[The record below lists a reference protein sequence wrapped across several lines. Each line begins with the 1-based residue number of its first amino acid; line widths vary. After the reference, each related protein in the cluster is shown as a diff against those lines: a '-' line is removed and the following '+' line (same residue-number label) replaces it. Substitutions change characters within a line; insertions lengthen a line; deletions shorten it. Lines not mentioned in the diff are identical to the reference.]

1 MARLKYKTQA
11 VNTAIDPA
19 GGFFCRVVNADP
31 VEDDAV
37 FQEVIDALRL
47 TESVFG
53 LKKAVEAV
61 IDTAMRKTAQDGVP
75 RKVGGLFR
83 TFITIKGKVP
93 NGDSPFTALAGHGCG
108 AYVRWGLS
116 SEVTREVDYNSVS
129 ISNVQGAQSVAVGS
143 IAYNGAEENAF
154 DIRTGTPILVTG
166 RNLAFIDGDSVTVS
180 RTVDGAEAI
189 LASLVPGESDYYHES
204 FAWPSGLDGL
214 EAGAEVKFT
223 FRLRGGDP
231 EATPVVVS
239 KAVTVNAGATPPAP
253 DPAVVT
259 LASMVTEGMLDNNI
273 RSGTEPITL
282 EGENLTLGE
291 GDKLYMK
298 LTDDLDERY
307 VEVPSAYVKRNT
319 SAAIDLGDDVNDP
332 IWAWIG
338 ENCQPTEE
346 HDRITVK
353 LVSHGGVPSSEPQTV
368 TATAVVQ
375 FA

>member
-1 MARLKYKTQA
+1 MAKLKYKTQA

-37 FQEVIDALRL
+37 FQEVIDSLRL

-61 IDTAMRKTAQDGVP
+61 IDTAMRKTSQDGVP

-93 NGDSPFTALAGHGCG
+93 NGDSPFTALAGHGSG

-129 ISNVQGAQSVAVGS
+129 ISNVQGAQSVAVSS

-180 RTVDGAEAI
+180 RMADGAEVI
-189 LASLVPGESDYYHES
+189 LATLVPDESDYYHES

-239 KAVTVNAGATPPAP
+239 KPVTVNAGATPPAP
-253 DPAVVT
+253 TGPT
-259 LASMVTEGMLDNNI
+259 LTGVHAPGIESPMIRVESGVWFDGTGLDGWTEGRDSIWCKNNRAEEAEFVRMDGDGSGAAVEFDGGMLKAD
-273 RSGTEPITL
+273 
-282 EGENLTLGE
+282 EGAWSV
-291 GDKLYMK
+291 
-298 LTDDLDERY
+298 LTDLGI
-307 VEVPSAYVKRNT
+307 VEGSEVRFKVTINGQSAEIVAMVAET
-319 SAAIDLGDDVNDP
+319 
-332 IWAWIG
+332 
-338 ENCQPTEE
+338 
-346 HDRITVK
+346 
-353 LVSHGGVPSSEPQTV
+353 
-368 TATAVVQ
+368 
-375 FA
+375 